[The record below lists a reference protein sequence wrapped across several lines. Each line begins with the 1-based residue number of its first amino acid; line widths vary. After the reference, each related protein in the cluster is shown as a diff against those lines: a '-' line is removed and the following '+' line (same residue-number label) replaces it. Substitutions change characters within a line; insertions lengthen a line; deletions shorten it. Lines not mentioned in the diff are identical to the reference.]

1 MLVPFVRISAAACFP
16 TVARFF
22 VAILEAKKRKTRVEK
37 IRHILNRKN
46 CICTE
51 LARSNFAANN
61 YSLGKKQGNFNANTV
76 INVINNCN

>member
-1 MLVPFVRISAAACFP
+1 M
-16 TVARFF
+16 
-22 VAILEAKKRKTRVEK
+22 
-37 IRHILNRKN
+37 N
-46 CICTE
+46 TE